1 MKRQLKVNEMSDL
14 NIPELDPN
22 DFSRMIPRDQ
32 RKRLIEG
39 DWKAGDIAALRKFL
53 GLTQNQFSKTI
64 GISIST
70 LQNWEQ
76 DRRHPEGPAKALLRI
91 LAKHPRLILQDL
103 RHVS

>member
-1 MKRQLKVNEMSDL
+1 MSDL
-14 NIPELDPN
+14 NIPELDSK

-32 RKRLIEG
+32 RKRLIDG
-39 DWKAGDIAALRKFL
+39 NWGAGDIAALRKFL
-53 GLTQNQFSKTI
+53 GLTQKQFSATI
-64 GISIST
+64 GISLRT

-76 DRRHPEGPAKALLRI
+76 DRRHPDGPAKALLTI

>member
-1 MKRQLKVNEMSDL
+1 MSDL
-14 NIPELDPN
+14 NIPELGLN

-39 DWKAGDIAALRKFL
+39 EWKAGDIAALRKYL
-53 GLTQNQFSKTI
+53 GLTQKQFSKTI